1 MNRHEF
7 AEGRRGTV
15 VGQASQMEGTAHAKA
30 WRRKSALKI
39 MREKIGMR

>member
-15 VGQASQMEGTAHAKA
+15 VGQASQTEGTAHAKA
-30 WRRKSALKI
+30 WRRKSVLKI
-39 MREKIGMR
+39 MREKIGMG